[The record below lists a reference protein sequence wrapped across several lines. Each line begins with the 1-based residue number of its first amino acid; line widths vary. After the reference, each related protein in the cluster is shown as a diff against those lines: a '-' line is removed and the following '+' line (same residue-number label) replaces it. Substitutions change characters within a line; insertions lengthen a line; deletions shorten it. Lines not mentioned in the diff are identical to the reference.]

1 MTQMPT
7 VTGRPDGPYLIAQCP
22 YCHGEHVHGRG
33 TGHVTADCHADG
45 STAGYVVIDPADT
58 CRTAA

>member
-1 MTQMPT
+1 MSATPT
-7 VTGRPDGPYLIAQCP
+7 VTARIEGALLVVRCP
-22 YCHGEHVHGRG
+22 YCHSEHVHGRG

-45 STAGYVVIDPADT
+45 STAGYIVIDPADT